1 MQCALQ
7 LIGANNSIPLQW
19 QNIQHEFPDIKND
32 GEFWR
37 IDPDQAHTAV
47 DLCRAAGF
55 TSGGKWRILLLH
67 SALFVAG
74 AVVCLVSGVVKVL
87 WKGIAAVTRRNIWPM
102 FVQMRV
108 FMPAGSAGGCWNTA
122 RNTTAFG
129 RLQSTSRT
137 RRPSAFTSTWA
148 L

>member
-47 DLCRAAGF
+47 NLCRAAGF
-55 TSGGKWRILLLH
+55 TSGGKWRILLL
-67 SALFVAG
+67 SR
-74 AVVCLVSGVVKVL
+74 
-87 WKGIAAVTRRNIWPM
+87 AARR
-102 FVQMRV
+102 R
-108 FMPAGSAGGCWNTA
+108 ASAGGC
-122 RNTTAFG
+122 
-129 RLQSTSRT
+129 
-137 RRPSAFTSTWA
+137 
-148 L
+148 